1 MPPFYVKLEVEATIR
16 RPPPTFLSGTMA
28 SRLDYPSRL
37 TIIFELPAL
46 HQKGWR
52 SLAISTRLILETD
65 FQKKGAWYG
74 LSELWECQ

>member
-1 MPPFYVKLEVEATIR
+1 
-16 RPPPTFLSGTMA
+16 MA

-52 SLAISTRLILETD
+52 SLTISTRFILETD

-74 LSELWECQ
+74 LFELRECQ